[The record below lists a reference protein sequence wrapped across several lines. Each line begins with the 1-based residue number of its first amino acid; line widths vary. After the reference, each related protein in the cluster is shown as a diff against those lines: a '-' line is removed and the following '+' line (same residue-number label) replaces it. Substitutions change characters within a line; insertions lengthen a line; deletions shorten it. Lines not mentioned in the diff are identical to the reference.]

1 MYLYY
6 MYCPL
11 PYWDAGIPVL
21 CQAAAS
27 PCAGGPPLPLA
38 VWFCSCV
45 LWLLPGQGQA
55 HQREALG
62 CTPSIRLGCVVSII
76 TRSQKNMPFWGS
88 LQCTCRGT
96 GCRVGQGAPQ
106 KSLGFSVWNT
116 AAFGSA
122 STYLETEVC
131 VGFGSSYPV
140 SPGVLQEKVWNS
152 ANSVCYKTWKW
163 RQVCPHT
170 C

>member
-21 CQAAAS
+21 CRVATS
-27 PCAGGPPLPLA
+27 PCASGPPLPLA
-38 VWFCSCV
+38 VWFCPCV

-76 TRSQKNMPFWGS
+76 TRSQKNMPF
-88 LQCTCRGT
+88 
-96 GCRVGQGAPQ
+96 
-106 KSLGFSVWNT
+106 
-116 AAFGSA
+116 
-122 STYLETEVC
+122 
-131 VGFGSSYPV
+131 
-140 SPGVLQEKVWNS
+140 
-152 ANSVCYKTWKW
+152 
-163 RQVCPHT
+163 
-170 C
+170 